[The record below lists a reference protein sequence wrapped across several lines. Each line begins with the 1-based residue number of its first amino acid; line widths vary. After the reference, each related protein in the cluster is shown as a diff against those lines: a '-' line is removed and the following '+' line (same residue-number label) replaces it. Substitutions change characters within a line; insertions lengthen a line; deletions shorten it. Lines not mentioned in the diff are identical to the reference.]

1 MSVNAK
7 RLDVDAVPK
16 TMHAAAID
24 RPGGPE
30 VLSIHTLPV
39 PHLDANEVLIA
50 VDTAGVGRWDADM
63 REGWSPSGRTH
74 FPLVLGSD
82 GAGIVAAVGARV
94 RRFKPGDR
102 VYAYSFANPKGG
114 FYAEFVAVAVEGVA
128 PVPAGLD
135 LEHAGAVPTIGL
147 TALQGVDEALRV
159 KEGEAGLAHGAAG
172 RGGLLALQIAEFP
185 GGRVAGAAR
194 GGDRG
199 AFLRRPCAGD
209 GRGRQQ

>member
-74 FPLVLGSD
+74 FPLVLGS
-82 GAGIVAAVGARV
+82 VGARTVPPVGSRV
-94 RRFKPGDR
+94 RRFKPAAR
-102 VYAYSFANPKGG
+102 AYA
-114 FYAEFVAVAVEGVA
+114 
-128 PVPAGLD
+128 
-135 LEHAGAVPTIGL
+135 
-147 TALQGVDEALRV
+147 
-159 KEGEAGLAHGAAG
+159 AAG
-172 RGGLLALQIAEFP
+172 SKPTPSLSPSTTSSR
-185 GGRVAGAAR
+185 
-194 GGDRG
+194 
-199 AFLRRPCAGD
+199 
-209 GRGRQQ
+209 